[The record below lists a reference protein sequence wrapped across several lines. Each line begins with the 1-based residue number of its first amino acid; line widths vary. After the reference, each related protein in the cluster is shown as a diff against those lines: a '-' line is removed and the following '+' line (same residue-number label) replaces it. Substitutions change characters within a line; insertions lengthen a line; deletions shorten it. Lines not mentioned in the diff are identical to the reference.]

1 MSKKCKLVTSIFK
14 VIKLKIDKIYY
25 KFAINIFADFKFM
38 MNFSEIMGNNLFL
51 ISFFQILF
59 YFAELF

>member
-1 MSKKCKLVTSIFK
+1 
-14 VIKLKIDKIYY
+14 
-25 KFAINIFADFKFM
+25 M

-59 YFAELF
+59 YFAELFWTVNFLCLKSKEKNKLEK